1 MAFPAP
7 HFPPMNIT
15 VEKQPNC
22 LATLRVEVP
31 SDTVKSERAKIVSGY
46 TAQARIPGFRP
57 GKAPKNVIEKRFQSA
72 ITEELDDRLVRQA
85 YDEALRKEALK
96 VLNFGIPQNLNH
108 NSDGSLTF
116 QATLTLAPEVAL
128 PDYKGITVKAPST
141 EATDADVE
149 AQLEGLRERFAD
161 YKDIEGRA
169 AETGDLAVIDFSSS
183 LDGQPLEEALGK
195 PAGYLS
201 GREGFWLK
209 LDEASFLPGF
219 AAQVAGMSEG
229 DSKDIPL
236 TIPEDFPLSDL
247 RSKEVVF
254 HVTLKGLKQA
264 VLPELDDEFAAKVTG
279 GKSLEELKGL
289 AKQQIE
295 AEKRRRID
303 DFKVNQIVEH
313 FKSLVDFEL
322 PEDLVRHETQGQ
334 ADALVERGVKS
345 GMTEE
350 ELTAQQ
356 GEIFA
361 TAGEQARTNLK
372 TNFILQEIAR
382 TEGIAVS
389 DQELVNHLAM
399 IAQSRKQNPKKFIKD
414 LQKAGRIPGIRNSML
429 VGKAIDFVLEH
440 ATVEEIADEP
450 TTDE

>member
-1 MAFPAP
+1 
-7 HFPPMNIT
+7 MNII

-31 SDTVKSERAKIVSGY
+31 SDTVKNERAKIVSGY
-46 TAQARIPGFRP
+46 VAQARIPGFRP
-57 GKAPKNVIEKRFQSA
+57 GKAPKNVIEKKFDTA

-96 VLNFGIPQNLNH
+96 VLNFGIPQNLAH
-108 NSDGSLTF
+108 NSDGSLSF
-116 QATLTLAPEVAL
+116 QATLTLAPDVQL
-128 PDYKGITVKAPST
+128 PDYKGISVKAPAS
-141 EATDADVE
+141 EATDEEVTV
-149 AQLEGLRERFAD
+149 QLDGLRERFAD
-161 YKDIEGRA
+161 YKDIEGRSA
-169 AETGDLAVIDFSSS
+169 QNGDLAVIDFTST

-209 LDEASFLPGF
+209 LDENSFLPGF
-219 AAQVAGMSEG
+219 AAQVEGLNSG
-229 DSKDIPL
+229 DSKDIAL

-247 RSKEVVF
+247 RGKEVTF
-254 HVTLKGLKQA
+254 HVTLKDLKQS

-279 GKSLEELKGL
+279 GKTLEELKEL
-289 AKQQIE
+289 AKRQIE
-295 AEKRRRID
+295 VEKRRQID
-303 DFKVNQIVEH
+303 DYKVNQIVEH
-313 FKSLVDFEL
+313 FNSLVDFEL
-322 PEDLVRHETQGQ
+322 PEDLLRHETQGQ
-334 ADALVERGVKS
+334 ADALVERSVKS
-345 GMTEE
+345 GMTQD
-350 ELTAQQ
+350 ELIAQQ

-361 TAGEQARTNLK
+361 TAGDQARTNLK

-382 TEGIAVS
+382 TEGISVS

-399 IAQSRKQNPKKFIKD
+399 IAQSRKQNPKKFIKE
-414 LQKAGRIPGIRNSML
+414 LQRTGRIPGIRNSML

-450 TTDE
+450 TPNE

>member
-1 MAFPAP
+1 
-7 HFPPMNIT
+7 MNIT

-46 TAQARIPGFRP
+46 TAQARVPGFRP
-57 GKAPKNVIEKRFQSA
+57 GKAPKNVIEKRFQTA

-108 NSDGSLTF
+108 NADGSLTF

-128 PDYKGITVKAPST
+128 PQYKGITVKSPST

-161 YKDIEGRA
+161 YQDIDGRA
-169 AETGDLAVIDFSSS
+169 AETGDLAVIDFTSS
-183 LDGQPLEEALGK
+183 LGK
-195 PAGYLS
+195 PAGYLG

-209 LDEASFLPGF
+209 LDENSFLPGF
-219 AAQVAGMSEG
+219 AAQVAGMNAGE
-229 DSKDIPL
+229 SKDIAL

-264 VLPELDDEFAAKVTG
+264 VLPALDDEFAAKVTG
-279 GKSLEELKGL
+279 GKSLDELKQL

-295 AEKRRRID
+295 AEKRRRTD

-313 FKSLVDFEL
+313 FNSIVDFEL

-350 ELTAQQ
+350 ELIAQQ

-361 TAGEQARTNLK
+361 TAGDQARTNLK

-382 TEGIAVS
+382 TEGIVVS

-450 TTDE
+450 TSDE

>member
-1 MAFPAP
+1 
-7 HFPPMNIT
+7 MNII

-31 SDTVKSERAKIVSGY
+31 SDTVKNERAKIVSGY
-46 TAQARIPGFRP
+46 AAQARIPGFRP
-57 GKAPKNVIEKRFQSA
+57 GKAPKNVIEKKFQTA

-96 VLNFGIPQNLNH
+96 VLNFGIPQNLLH
-108 NSDGSLTF
+108 NSDGTLTF
-116 QATLTLAPEVAL
+116 HATLTLAPEVQL
-128 PDYKGITVKAPST
+128 PDYKGITVKAPSG
-141 EATDADVE
+141 EVTDAEIDT
-149 AQLEGLRERFAD
+149 QLQGLRERFAD
-161 YKDIEGRA
+161 YQDIEGRSA
-169 AETGDLAVIDFSSS
+169 QGGDLAVIDFTSS

-201 GREGFWLK
+201 GREGFWIK
-209 LDEASFLPGF
+209 LDENSFLPGF
-219 AAQVAGMSEG
+219 SAQVEGMAGGE
-229 DSKDIPL
+229 SKDIPL

-247 RSKEVVF
+247 RGKEVTF

-279 GKSLEELKGL
+279 GKTLEELKSM

-295 AEKRRRID
+295 VEKRRQID
-303 DFKVNQIVEH
+303 DYKVNQIVEH
-313 FKSLVDFEL
+313 FNSLVDFEL
-322 PEDLVRHETQGQ
+322 PEDLLRHETQGQ

-345 GMTEE
+345 GMSEE
-350 ELTAQQ
+350 ELSAQQ
-356 GEIFA
+356 AEIFA
-361 TAGEQARTNLK
+361 TAGDQARTNLK

-382 TEGIAVS
+382 TEGISVS

-399 IAQSRKQNPKKFIKD
+399 IAQSRKQNPRKFIKE
-414 LQKAGRIPGIRNSML
+414 LQRSGRIPGIRNSML

-450 TTDE
+450 TPNE

>member
-1 MAFPAP
+1 
-7 HFPPMNIT
+7 MNIT

-31 SDTVKSERAKIVSGY
+31 SATVSSERAKIVSGY
-46 TAQARIPGFRP
+46 TAQAKIPGFRP
-57 GKAPKNVIEKRFQSA
+57 GKAPKNVIEKRFQTA

-85 YDEALRKEALK
+85 YDEALRQEALK

-108 NSDGSLTF
+108 NADGSLSF
-116 QATLTLAPEVAL
+116 HATLTLAPEVAL

-141 EATDADVE
+141 EVTDAEVE

-161 YKDIEGRA
+161 YSDIEGRA
-169 AETGDLAVIDFSSS
+169 AETGDLAVIDFTSS

-195 PAGYLS
+195 SAGYLA

-219 AAQVAGMSEG
+219 AAEVAGLSTG

-247 RSKEVVF
+247 RGKAVVF

-264 VLPELDDEFAAKVTG
+264 VLPELNDEFAAKVTG
-279 GKSLEELKGL
+279 GKTLEELKAV

-295 AEKRRRID
+295 VEKRRRID
-303 DFKVNQIVEH
+303 DYKVNQIVEH
-313 FKSLVDFEL
+313 FNSLVDFEL
-322 PEDLVRHETQGQ
+322 PEDLLRHETQGQ

-345 GMTEE
+345 GMTED

-382 TEGIAVS
+382 TEGISVS
-389 DQELVNHLAM
+389 DNELVQQLVA
-399 IAQSRKQNPKKFIKD
+399 IANSRKQAPKKFIKD
-414 LQKAGRIPGIRNSML
+414 LQRGGRIPGIRNSML

-440 ATVEEIADEP
+440 ATVEEIADDEP

>member
-1 MAFPAP
+1 
-7 HFPPMNIT
+7 MNIT

-31 SDTVKSERAKIVSGY
+31 SDTVKNERAKIVSGY
-46 TAQARIPGFRP
+46 AAQARIPGFRP
-57 GKAPKNVIEKRFQSA
+57 GKAPKNVIEKRFQTA
-72 ITEELDDRLVRQA
+72 ISEELDERLVRAA
-85 YDEALRKEALK
+85 YDEALRKDALK
-96 VLNFGIPQNLNH
+96 VLNFGNPQNLAH
-108 NSDGSLTF
+108 NPDGSLSF

-128 PDYKGITVKAPST
+128 PEYKGINVKAPSA
-141 EATDADVE
+141 EATDEDVE
-149 AQLEGLRERFAD
+149 TQLKGLQERFAD
-161 YKDIEGRA
+161 YQDIEGRSA
-169 AETGDLAVIDFSSS
+169 ANGDLAVIDFTST
-183 LDGQPLEEALGK
+183 LEGKPLEEALGK

-209 LDEASFLPGF
+209 LDENSFLPGF
-219 AAQVAGMSEG
+219 AAQVEGLNAG
-229 DSKDIPL
+229 DIKDIAL

-247 RSKEVVF
+247 RGKEVTF

-279 GKSLEELKGL
+279 GKTLEELKSL

-295 AEKRRRID
+295 IEKRRQID
-303 DFKVNQIVEH
+303 DYKVNQIVEH
-313 FKSLVDFEL
+313 FNSLVDFEL
-322 PEDLVRHETQGQ
+322 PEDLLRHETQGQ
-334 ADALVERGVKS
+334 ADALVQRSVQS
-345 GMTEE
+345 GMSQE
-350 ELTAQQ
+350 ELISQQ
-356 GEIFA
+356 GEIFN

-382 TEGIAVS
+382 TEGISVS

-399 IAQSRKQNPKKFIKD
+399 IAQSRKQNPRKFIKE
-414 LQKAGRIPGIRNSML
+414 LQRGGRIPGIRNSML

-450 TTDE
+450 TPNE

>member
-1 MAFPAP
+1 
-7 HFPPMNIT
+7 MNII

-31 SDTVKSERAKIVSGY
+31 SDTVKTERAKIVSGY
-46 TAQARIPGFRP
+46 AAQARIPGFRP
-57 GKAPKNVIEKRFQSA
+57 GKAPKNVIEKKFQSA

-96 VLNFGIPQNLNH
+96 VLNFGIPQNLLH
-108 NSDGSLTF
+108 NSDGSLSF
-116 QATLTLAPEVAL
+116 QATLTLAPDVQL
-128 PDYKGITVKAPST
+128 PNYKGITVKAPSG
-141 EATDADVE
+141 EVTDADIE

-161 YKDIEGRA
+161 YQDLEGRA
-169 AETGDLAVIDFSSS
+169 AQNGDLAVIDFTSS

-209 LDEASFLPGF
+209 LDENSFLPGF
-219 AAQVAGMSEG
+219 AAQVEGLNVG
-229 DSKDIPL
+229 DSKDIAL

-247 RSKEVVF
+247 RGKEVTF
-254 HVTLKGLKQA
+254 HVALKGLKQS

-279 GKSLEELKGL
+279 GKTLDELKEL
-289 AKQQIE
+289 AKRQIE
-295 AEKRRRID
+295 VEKRRQID
-303 DFKVNQIVEH
+303 DYKVNQIVEH
-313 FKSLVDFEL
+313 FNSLVDFEL
-322 PEDLVRHETQGQ
+322 PEDLLRHETQGQ

-345 GMTEE
+345 GMTED

-356 GEIFA
+356 AEIFA
-361 TAGEQARTNLK
+361 TAGDQARTNLK

-382 TEGIAVS
+382 TEGISVS

-399 IAQSRKQNPKKFIKD
+399 IAQSRKQNPKKFIKE
-414 LQKAGRIPGIRNSML
+414 LQRTGRIPGIRNSML